1 MSFIHRL
8 AIVLATVVI
17 FSVGLAGCGPST
29 PGPYTFEEALKREQA
44 GRRQDALL
52 TYDAIVRKNQQSNKD
67 LAAEALYKAG
77 EYANDPARYGTT
89 PDLRIEGQ
97 DHAWQH
103 WKQLRD
109 EFPEQAKK
117 LLHLDQPDDKLAA
130 LRDAINKRNSSDWK
144 YQLIDAL
151 VALTGRKPSF
161 SYGFAL
167 ILLAVMVK
175 VLLFPFARKQYKSQ
189 REMQQLQPKI
199 KELQK
204 QYKGKAVEL
213 NQKTMELYKEHGV
226 NPFGGCLPT
235 LFQFPFLIFVYAAIR
250 EYEPAFAHGSFLWIG
265 SDLARQHPGIFGL
278 NLALPDIPLLV
289 MYTLTNYVT
298 MRMTPA
304 ADPQQQQQQS
314 SMALMTSGIFFY
326 MFLSYR
332 WSSAF
337 VLYWLALNILS
348 IWQTYEYVYKPHKE
362 SMANAAANPAPVE
375 SGKNGSGP
383 AATDAKEIA
392 PASGQTQPARV
403 KPRKKK
409 K

>member
-1 MSFIHRL
+1 MSFNHRL
-8 AIVLATVVI
+8 AIVIATVVI

-29 PGPYTFEEALKREQA
+29 PGPFTVAEAQKREQA

-52 TYDAIVRKNQQSNKD
+52 TYDAIVRQNQQSNKD
-67 LAAEALYKAG
+67 LAADALYKAG
-77 EYANDPARYGTT
+77 EYASNPERYGTT
-89 PDLRIEGQ
+89 PELRIEGQ
-97 DHAWQH
+97 DRAWQH

-117 LLHLDQPDDKLAA
+117 LLHLDEPDDKLAA
-130 LRDAINKRNSSDWK
+130 LRDTIDKRNSGDWK
-144 YQLIDAL
+144 YQLIDGL
-151 VALTGRKPSF
+151 VRLTGKNPSF

-167 ILLAVMVK
+167 ILLAVLVK
-175 VLLFPFARKQYKSQ
+175 VLLFPLARKQYKSQ

-199 KELQK
+199 KELQA
-204 QYKGKAVEL
+204 QYKGKGVEL

-226 NPFGGCLPT
+226 NPFGSCLPT
-235 LFQFPFLIFVYAAIR
+235 LFQLPFLIFVYSAIR
-250 EYEPAFAHGSFLWIG
+250 EYEQAFSHGKFLWIG
-265 SDLARQHPGIFGL
+265 SDLARQHPGVLGM

-304 ADPQQQQQQS
+304 ADPQQQQQQN
-314 SMALMTSGIFFY
+314 SMALMTSGMFFY
-326 MFLSYR
+326 MFLNYR

-348 IWQTYEYVYKPHKE
+348 IWQTYVFVYKPHKE
-362 SMANAAANPAPVE
+362 RMQTAATVPATE
-375 SGKNGSGP
+375 KSKNGTGP
-383 AATDAKEIA
+383 AATDAKKIA
-392 PASGQTQPARV
+392 PMADQPQPARV